1 MRTSSSRRLRS
12 AFEGKADMASVEEED
27 GFLLREANSIVR
39 YLACKYNKTGVLEPK
54 DAHQRALG
62 SQWTDWQ
69 LSVVSPAIRPAFWG
83 LIRTLGGQARHG
95 SDKDLA
101 GQDRRR
107 HADHR

>member
-39 YLACKYNKTGVLEPK
+39 YLAGKHNEMGVLEPK
-54 DAHQRALG
+54 DAHLRALG
-62 SQWTDWQ
+62 SQWMDWQ
-69 LSVVSPAIRPAFWG
+69 LSVVSHAIRSAFWG
-83 LIRTLGGQARHG
+83 LIRTPGGQARHG

-107 HADHR
+107 HADYR